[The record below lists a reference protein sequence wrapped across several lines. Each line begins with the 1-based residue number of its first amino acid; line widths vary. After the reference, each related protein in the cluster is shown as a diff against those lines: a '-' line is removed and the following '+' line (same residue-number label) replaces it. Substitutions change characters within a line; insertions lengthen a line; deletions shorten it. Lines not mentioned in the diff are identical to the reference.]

1 MITLLMKFDKKLS
14 FFLSILQIGIKLDI
28 KNKKIY
34 TTWSNKKGTFWC
46 KKIRKRGYY
55 EFK

>member
-1 MITLLMKFDKKLS
+1 MLKKFDKMLS
-14 FFLSILQIGIKLDI
+14 FFLSVLQIGIKLDI

>member
-34 TTWSNKKGTFWC
+34 TIEDEKNHRNYTQFVFKK
-46 KKIRKRGYY
+46 RRL
-55 EFK
+55 